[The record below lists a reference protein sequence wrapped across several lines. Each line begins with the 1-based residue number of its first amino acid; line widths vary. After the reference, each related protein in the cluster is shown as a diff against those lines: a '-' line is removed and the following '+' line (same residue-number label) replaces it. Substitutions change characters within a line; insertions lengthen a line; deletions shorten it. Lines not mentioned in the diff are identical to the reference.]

1 MSRDK
6 SSRQCESESTNGT
19 NASKKQ
25 KTTTTDDLLALS
37 LNSSSLTTV
46 VAIYVRQ
53 SVGEKVE
60 SACIDS
66 HVKRLQHEVLKMN
79 YSVGVTITEIH
90 SAFKGT
96 DKANPTDFNDM
107 ALIRFLNN
115 PIINGVRIR
124 HLFVISADRLARNL
138 ALGGQVISLCT
149 RWSITIHIVGDSTK
163 YYKVDPVT
171 RDGQPRL
178 LLEMLN
184 ATNES
189 QDKVERNARNSET
202 KLILKASLPQP
213 PPRPY
218 EPPFVS
224 EDMKSLLTLMIFGSS
239 IQNFYDAFNKML
251 DKNPNQPA
259 RYGADWIFKQ
269 DDNTEMTNIEKFA
282 INFTRMV
289 KTFSE
294 WELCR
299 ENKKGMLKKKWTKT
313 KLAEVIVHHFG
324 QDIFDKINKKWNEFD
339 DDNEDME
346 DVVAAQPAVSD
357 RLPHQNILEQRDVQ
371 RDILCDF
378 CQATNVYGH
387 KFCHECGYKIEY

>member
-1 MSRDK
+1 MYRDK
-6 SSRQCESESTNGT
+6 SSRQCESESTN
-19 NASKKQ
+19 ASKKQ
-25 KTTTTDDLLALS
+25 KTTTADDLLALS

-60 SACIDS
+60 SNCIDS
-66 HVKRLQHEVLKMN
+66 HVQRLQYEVSKMN

-96 DKANPTDFNDM
+96 DKVDTNNFNDM
-107 ALIRFLNN
+107 ALIRFLNS

-138 ALGGQVISLCT
+138 TLGGQVISLCT
-149 RWSITIHIVGDSTK
+149 RWGITIHIVGDSTK

-171 RDGQPRL
+171 RDGQSRL

-189 QDKVERNARNSET
+189 QDKVERNIRNAET
-202 KLILKASLPQP
+202 KRILKATLPPP

-224 EDMKSLLTLMIFGSS
+224 EDMKSLLTLIIMGSS

-251 DKNPNQPA
+251 DKNPDQPA
-259 RYGADWIFKQ
+259 RFGADWFFKQ

-282 INFTRMV
+282 INFTRIV

-294 WELCR
+294 WDLCR
-299 ENKKGMLKKKWTKT
+299 ENKKGMLKAKWTKT
-313 KLAEVIVHHFG
+313 TLAEVIVHHFG
-324 QDIFDKINKKWNEFD
+324 QDIFDKINKKWDEF
-339 DDNEDME
+339 NEDME
-346 DVVAAQPAVSD
+346 DADVVAVAAQPAVSD
-357 RLPHQNILEQRDVQ
+357 RLPHQDILEQRDVQ

-387 KFCHECGYKIEY
+387 KFCHECATKIKY